1 MPHKCIISH
10 RVKPGHYKDVKK
22 WFSDADNKRKKE
34 NPDYKRPKRYVT
46 VYGQTSEVVCEFEID
61 SEKDFQLRGSW
72 LQGDFGHE
80 HHMDS
85 VEVKIL
91 REIDDYDE

>member
-1 MPHKCIISH
+1 MSHKFIITH
-10 RVKPGHYKDVKK
+10 HVKPGHYNDVKK
-22 WFSDADNKRKKE
+22 WFSDIDNKRKQE

-46 VYGQTSEVVCEFEID
+46 VCGQTSEVVSEFEMD
-61 SEKDFQLRGSW
+61 SDKDFQLPGSW
-72 LQGDFGHE
+72 LQGNFGHE